1 MEQPLSVT
9 LMMEGFLALPWLPPR
24 GARFLGAASFIR
36 LALRADER
44 HDERRREAEPSGV
57 ALPPLIYV

>member
-1 MEQPLSVT
+1 MEQPLSVVLT
-9 LMMEGFLALPWLPPR
+9 VEPFLALPWLSSR
-24 GARFLGAASFIR
+24 SAGLLGAASFIR